1 MPRRWP
7 LRSFS
12 LATVFWFVTVLMLL
26 LALLTE
32 TLQRNNAVRRMSQLE
47 QEVYDA
53 LNVPIEYGRITFFK
67 IDGDIYALR
76 LTPDA
81 SNSWRVEFEWM
92 RFRAGDDLNV
102 TWRELFDGKMEDDR
116 GSGSANEQVGDIGIP
131 IGPVVINWSTGD
143 ATFCWFYLSQAHGK
157 ALSGSPQFEMSREQ
171 YDDLTHAKSL
181 PDKGWRRIELR
192 W

>member
-1 MPRRWP
+1 MPRRRP

-26 LALLTE
+26 LALLIE
-32 TLQRNNAVRRMSQLE
+32 TLQRNNAIRRMSQLE

-53 LNVPIEYGRITFFK
+53 LNVPVEYGRITFFR

-92 RFRAGDDLNV
+92 RFGAGDDPNS
-102 TWRELFDGKMEDDR
+102 TWRELFDGKTEDDR
-116 GSGSANEQVGDIGIP
+116 GSGSANEQLGDIGIP
-131 IGPVVINWSTGD
+131 IGPVVINSSTGG
-143 ATFCWFYLSQAHGK
+143 ATFSWFYLSQAHGK
-157 ALSGSPQFEMSREQ
+157 ALTRSPQFEMSREQ
-171 YDDLTHAKSL
+171 YDDLTRAKAL
-181 PDKGWRRIELR
+181 PDRAWRQIDLQ